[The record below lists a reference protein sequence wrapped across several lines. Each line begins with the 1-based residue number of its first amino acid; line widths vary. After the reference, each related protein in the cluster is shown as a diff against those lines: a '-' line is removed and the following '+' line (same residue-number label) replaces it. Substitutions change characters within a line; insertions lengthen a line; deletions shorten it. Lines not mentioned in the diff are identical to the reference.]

1 MEGDRGKERERR
13 KGELECMEDG
23 GRGGEKWER
32 GGGEKREGGG
42 GIK

>member
-1 MEGDRGKERERR
+1 MEGDRGKEREKKKRR
-13 KGELECMEDG
+13 ECMEDG